1 MALLCLVVAA
11 PSPSCMAAGRWFLG
25 IEEPLNETETE
36 RELQTE
42 QRREHLQSWAGLP
55 QLGARIMGRNGI
67 GREGVSV
74 VYACWI
80 AG

>member
-1 MALLCLVVAA
+1 MALLCLVLAA
-11 PSPSCMAAGRWFLG
+11 PSSSCVAAARWFLG

-55 QLGARIMGRNGI
+55 QLGGEDNGRDGI
-67 GREGVSV
+67 GREGVCV
-74 VYACWI
+74 VYTCWI

>member
-1 MALLCLVVAA
+1 MALLCGVVAV
-11 PSPSCMAAGRWFLG
+11 PSSSCVAAARWFLG
-25 IEEPLNETETE
+25 VEEPLNETETE

-55 QLGARIMGRNGI
+55 QLGGI
-67 GREGVSV
+67 GREGMCV
-74 VYACWI
+74 VYTCWI